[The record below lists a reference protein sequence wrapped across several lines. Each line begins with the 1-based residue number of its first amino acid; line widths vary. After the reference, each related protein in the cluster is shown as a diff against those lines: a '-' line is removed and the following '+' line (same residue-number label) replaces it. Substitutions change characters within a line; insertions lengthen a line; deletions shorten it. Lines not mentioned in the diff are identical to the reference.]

1 MSVFVAEELSDLLN
15 TRVTIGRI
23 NIGLLNRI
31 IIDDVLLDDQDE
43 QEMLKVTRLSA
54 KFDIMPFFKGKISIS
69 SVQLFGFNINL
80 QKKTP
85 DSPPNFKFVLDAFAS
100 NDTVKKDNSLD
111 LRINSILI
119 RRGRMAYHVLSEE
132 ETPGKFNAKH
142 VQLQNI
148 IANISLKALSKDS
161 INLGIKRL
169 SLDEKVSGFSLKKMS
184 LKLVANSRQTS
195 IDNFAIELPETSLK
209 LDTIHLIYDSLKAFD
224 RFTEQVRFS
233 FRTLPSQIT
242 LKDIS
247 PFLPALSHFK
257 EPISLDMEVKGTVN
271 QLTCSHLEITADNRQ
286 FRLKGDVAL
295 QDLSHPQD
303 AYVFGTLSELTATTR
318 GVGFLVRNLSHDYNG
333 VPPVL
338 ERLGNV
344 SFRGEVSGYF
354 TDIVTYGQLHTDLGG
369 VNMDLKLSSDKS
381 KGLFAY
387 SGAVKTTDYKLGK
400 LLANEQL
407 GEITFN
413 LDVHGR
419 HVTDRL
425 PVVELKGLIASV
437 DYSRY
442 RYENITLDGE
452 YKQGGF
458 NGKVALD
465 DPNGSIYL
473 NGDVNVSSRIPTFNF
488 QAIINKLRP
497 HDLNLTSKYPDTEF
511 SLKLRANFTGG
522 SVDEM
527 IGEINVDSL
536 EFMSP
541 EKQYF
546 MNNMNIRASKQ
557 NNENQLRLTSEFL
570 TASVEGK
577 FQYHTLPA
585 SILNIMRKY
594 VPSLI
599 LPPKKPIETH
609 NNFQFDIH
617 IYNTDILSTIF
628 DIPLTVYTHSTLKG
642 YFNDPLQRLRVE
654 GYFPRL
660 QYKNNF
666 IESGMI
672 LCENPSDH
680 IRARVRLTNLKK
692 KGAVNLSLDAQ
703 AKDDNISTTLNWGN
717 SAAVTYSGQLA
728 AVAKFLRTEGEKPLL
743 KAMVEVKPTDIILND
758 TLWQIHPSQV
768 VVDSGKVDVNNFYFS
783 HQDRYV
789 RINGRL
795 SDNPQDSV
803 KVDLKDINMGYVFD
817 IASIS
822 DDVNFEGDATGTA
835 YASGVFKKPVMNTR
849 LFIKNFSLNQGR
861 LGDLNIYGEWDN
873 ENRGIRLDAS
883 IKDISTTPS
892 RVTGI
897 IHPLKPESGL
907 DLNIEANEL
916 NLKFLE
922 HYMKSIANDIKGRA
936 TGKVHFYGKFKGL
949 NLDGAVMT
957 DASMNFDILNTH
969 FAIKDTILLAP
980 SGLTFNNIHI
990 SDMEGHSGRMNGY
1003 LHFQHFK
1010 NLNYRFEIQANNM
1023 LVMNT
1028 KESTDMP
1035 FYGTV
1040 YGTGNALLTGNA
1052 IQGLDVNVA
1061 MTTNRNSIFTYING
1075 SVASATSNQF
1085 IKFVDKTPRRTIQDS
1100 IQIISYYEQLQQK
1113 RQEAEEEQKTDIR
1126 LNILVDATPDA
1137 TMKIIMDPVA
1147 GDYISGKGTGNIRTE
1162 FYNKG
1167 DVKMFGSYQINQGVY
1182 KFSLQEVIRKDFVI
1196 KNGSTITF
1204 NGAPL
1209 DANLDIQASYT
1220 VNSASLN
1227 DLIPEESSSI
1237 IQQPNVKVNCIMN
1250 LSGILVRPTI
1260 KLGIELPNE
1269 RDEVQTLVRNYISTE
1284 EQMNMQILYLLG
1296 IGKFYTEDARN
1307 NQNSNVMS
1315 SVLSS
1320 TLSGQLNNALS
1331 QVFETNNWNI
1341 GTNLSTGDKGWTDME
1356 VEGILSG
1363 QLLNNRLLIN
1373 GNFGY
1378 RDNPMANTNF
1388 VGDFEAEWLI
1398 NRSGDIRLKAY
1409 NETNDRYYTKT
1420 NLTTQG
1426 VGIMYKKDFNKW
1438 SDLFF
1443 WNKWK
1448 LRNKRKQEEK
1458 SKQQTDSIGNTNTAK
1473 SVLKR
1478 QHEQ

>member
-142 VQLQNI
+142 IHLQNI

-703 AKDDNISTTLNWGN
+703 AKDDNISTTLDWGN

-980 SGLTFNNIHI
+980 TGLTFNNIHI

-1448 LRNKRKQEEK
+1448 LRNKRKQKEK

>member
-1 MSVFVAEELSDLLN
+1 M
-15 TRVTIGRI
+15 
-23 NIGLLNRI
+23 
-31 IIDDVLLDDQDE
+31 
-43 QEMLKVTRLSA
+43 
-54 KFDIMPFFKGKISIS
+54 
-69 SVQLFGFNINL
+69 
-80 QKKTP
+80 
-85 DSPPNFKFVLDAFAS
+85 
-100 NDTVKKDNSLD
+100 
-111 LRINSILI
+111 
-119 RRGRMAYHVLSEE
+119 
-132 ETPGKFNAKH
+132 
-142 VQLQNI
+142 
-148 IANISLKALSKDS
+148 KALSKDS

-980 SGLTFNNIHI
+980 TGLTFNNIHI

-1448 LRNKRKQEEK
+1448 LRNKRKQKEK

>member
-15 TRVTIGRI
+15 TRVTSGRI

-100 NDTVKKDNSLD
+100 NDTVKKNNSLD

-142 VQLQNI
+142 IHLQNI

-907 DLNIEANEL
+907 DLKIEANEL

-1458 SKQQTDSIGNTNTAK
+1458 SKQQTDSIGNANTAK

>member
-617 IYNTDILSTIF
+617 CL
-628 DIPLTVYTHSTLKG
+628 LYT
-642 YFNDPLQRLRVE
+642 
-654 GYFPRL
+654 
-660 QYKNNF
+660 
-666 IESGMI
+666 
-672 LCENPSDH
+672 SD
-680 IRARVRLTNLKK
+680 
-692 KGAVNLSLDAQ
+692 
-703 AKDDNISTTLNWGN
+703 
-717 SAAVTYSGQLA
+717 AA
-728 AVAKFLRTEGEKPLL
+728 
-743 KAMVEVKPTDIILND
+743 
-758 TLWQIHPSQV
+758 
-768 VVDSGKVDVNNFYFS
+768 
-783 HQDRYV
+783 
-789 RINGRL
+789 
-795 SDNPQDSV
+795 
-803 KVDLKDINMGYVFD
+803 
-817 IASIS
+817 
-822 DDVNFEGDATGTA
+822 
-835 YASGVFKKPVMNTR
+835 
-849 LFIKNFSLNQGR
+849 
-861 LGDLNIYGEWDN
+861 
-873 ENRGIRLDAS
+873 
-883 IKDISTTPS
+883 
-892 RVTGI
+892 
-897 IHPLKPESGL
+897 
-907 DLNIEANEL
+907 
-916 NLKFLE
+916 
-922 HYMKSIANDIKGRA
+922 
-936 TGKVHFYGKFKGL
+936 
-949 NLDGAVMT
+949 
-957 DASMNFDILNTH
+957 
-969 FAIKDTILLAP
+969 
-980 SGLTFNNIHI
+980 
-990 SDMEGHSGRMNGY
+990 
-1003 LHFQHFK
+1003 
-1010 NLNYRFEIQANNM
+1010 
-1023 LVMNT
+1023 
-1028 KESTDMP
+1028 
-1035 FYGTV
+1035 
-1040 YGTGNALLTGNA
+1040 
-1052 IQGLDVNVA
+1052 
-1061 MTTNRNSIFTYING
+1061 
-1075 SVASATSNQF
+1075 
-1085 IKFVDKTPRRTIQDS
+1085 
-1100 IQIISYYEQLQQK
+1100 
-1113 RQEAEEEQKTDIR
+1113 
-1126 LNILVDATPDA
+1126 
-1137 TMKIIMDPVA
+1137 
-1147 GDYISGKGTGNIRTE
+1147 
-1162 FYNKG
+1162 
-1167 DVKMFGSYQINQGVY
+1167 
-1182 KFSLQEVIRKDFVI
+1182 
-1196 KNGSTITF
+1196 
-1204 NGAPL
+1204 
-1209 DANLDIQASYT
+1209 
-1220 VNSASLN
+1220 
-1227 DLIPEESSSI
+1227 
-1237 IQQPNVKVNCIMN
+1237 
-1250 LSGILVRPTI
+1250 
-1260 KLGIELPNE
+1260 
-1269 RDEVQTLVRNYISTE
+1269 DE
-1284 EQMNMQILYLLG
+1284 
-1296 IGKFYTEDARN
+1296 
-1307 NQNSNVMS
+1307 
-1315 SVLSS
+1315 
-1320 TLSGQLNNALS
+1320 
-1331 QVFETNNWNI
+1331 
-1341 GTNLSTGDKGWTDME
+1341 
-1356 VEGILSG
+1356 
-1363 QLLNNRLLIN
+1363 
-1373 GNFGY
+1373 
-1378 RDNPMANTNF
+1378 
-1388 VGDFEAEWLI
+1388 
-1398 NRSGDIRLKAY
+1398 
-1409 NETNDRYYTKT
+1409 
-1420 NLTTQG
+1420 
-1426 VGIMYKKDFNKW
+1426 
-1438 SDLFF
+1438 
-1443 WNKWK
+1443 
-1448 LRNKRKQEEK
+1448 
-1458 SKQQTDSIGNTNTAK
+1458 
-1473 SVLKR
+1473 
-1478 QHEQ
+1478 

>member
-85 DSPPNFKFVLDAFAS
+85 DSPPNFKFVLDAFAP

-546 MNNMNIRASKQ
+546 MNNMNIRTSKQ

-980 SGLTFNNIHI
+980 TGLTFNNIHI

-1448 LRNKRKQEEK
+1448 LRNKRKQKEK

>member
-142 VQLQNI
+142 IHLQNI

-271 QLTCSHLEITADNRQ
+271 QLTCSHLEITADNLQ

-980 SGLTFNNIHI
+980 TGLTFNNIHI

-1458 SKQQTDSIGNTNTAK
+1458 SKQQTDSIGNANTAK

>member
-85 DSPPNFKFVLDAFAS
+85 DSPPNFKFVLDAFAP

-980 SGLTFNNIHI
+980 TGLTFNNIHI

-1167 DVKMFGSYQINQGVY
+1167 
-1182 KFSLQEVIRKDFVI
+1182 EV
-1196 KNGSTITF
+1196 
-1204 NGAPL
+1204 
-1209 DANLDIQASYT
+1209 
-1220 VNSASLN
+1220 
-1227 DLIPEESSSI
+1227 
-1237 IQQPNVKVNCIMN
+1237 C
-1250 LSGILVRPTI
+1250 ILVR
-1260 KLGIELPNE
+1260 K
-1269 RDEVQTLVRNYISTE
+1269 S
-1284 EQMNMQILYLLG
+1284 
-1296 IGKFYTEDARN
+1296 
-1307 NQNSNVMS
+1307 
-1315 SVLSS
+1315 
-1320 TLSGQLNNALS
+1320 
-1331 QVFETNNWNI
+1331 
-1341 GTNLSTGDKGWTDME
+1341 
-1356 VEGILSG
+1356 
-1363 QLLNNRLLIN
+1363 
-1373 GNFGY
+1373 
-1378 RDNPMANTNF
+1378 
-1388 VGDFEAEWLI
+1388 
-1398 NRSGDIRLKAY
+1398 IRL
-1409 NETNDRYYTKT
+1409 
-1420 NLTTQG
+1420 
-1426 VGIMYKKDFNKW
+1426 
-1438 SDLFF
+1438 
-1443 WNKWK
+1443 
-1448 LRNKRKQEEK
+1448 
-1458 SKQQTDSIGNTNTAK
+1458 
-1473 SVLKR
+1473 
-1478 QHEQ
+1478 

>member
-617 IYNTDILSTIF
+617 IYNTDIISTIF

-980 SGLTFNNIHI
+980 TGLTFNNIHI

-1448 LRNKRKQEEK
+1448 LRNKRKQKEK

>member
-142 VQLQNI
+142 IHLQNI

-703 AKDDNISTTLNWGN
+703 AKDDNISTTLDWGN

-957 DASMNFDILNTH
+957 NASMNFDILNTH

-980 SGLTFNNIHI
+980 TGLTFNNIHI

-1458 SKQQTDSIGNTNTAK
+1458 SKQQTDSIGNANIAK

>member
-43 QEMLKVTRLSA
+43 QEMLKATRLSA

-142 VQLQNI
+142 IHLQNI

-1458 SKQQTDSIGNTNTAK
+1458 SKQQTDSIGNANTAK

>member
-100 NDTVKKDNSLD
+100 NDTVKKNNSLD

-142 VQLQNI
+142 IHLQNI

-1237 IQQPNVKVNCIMN
+1237 IQQPNVKVNCIIN

-1458 SKQQTDSIGNTNTAK
+1458 SKQQTDSIGNANTAK

>member
-132 ETPGKFNAKH
+132 VTPGKFNAKH
-142 VQLQNI
+142 IHLQNI

-233 FRTLPSQIT
+233 FRTLLSQIT

-980 SGLTFNNIHI
+980 TGLTFNNIHI

-1458 SKQQTDSIGNTNTAK
+1458 SKQQTDSIGNANTAK

>member
-617 IYNTDILSTIF
+617 I
-628 DIPLTVYTHSTLKG
+628 PK
-642 YFNDPLQRLRVE
+642 
-654 GYFPRL
+654 
-660 QYKNNF
+660 
-666 IESGMI
+666 
-672 LCENPSDH
+672 
-680 IRARVRLTNLKK
+680 IRKQ
-692 KGAVNLSLDAQ
+692 SQ
-703 AKDDNISTTLNWGN
+703 
-717 SAAVTYSGQLA
+717 
-728 AVAKFLRTEGEKPLL
+728 
-743 KAMVEVKPTDIILND
+743 
-758 TLWQIHPSQV
+758 WQS
-768 VVDSGKVDVNNFYFS
+768 
-783 HQDRYV
+783 
-789 RINGRL
+789 
-795 SDNPQDSV
+795 
-803 KVDLKDINMGYVFD
+803 
-817 IASIS
+817 
-822 DDVNFEGDATGTA
+822 
-835 YASGVFKKPVMNTR
+835 
-849 LFIKNFSLNQGR
+849 
-861 LGDLNIYGEWDN
+861 
-873 ENRGIRLDAS
+873 
-883 IKDISTTPS
+883 
-892 RVTGI
+892 
-897 IHPLKPESGL
+897 
-907 DLNIEANEL
+907 
-916 NLKFLE
+916 
-922 HYMKSIANDIKGRA
+922 
-936 TGKVHFYGKFKGL
+936 
-949 NLDGAVMT
+949 
-957 DASMNFDILNTH
+957 
-969 FAIKDTILLAP
+969 
-980 SGLTFNNIHI
+980 
-990 SDMEGHSGRMNGY
+990 
-1003 LHFQHFK
+1003 
-1010 NLNYRFEIQANNM
+1010 
-1023 LVMNT
+1023 
-1028 KESTDMP
+1028 
-1035 FYGTV
+1035 
-1040 YGTGNALLTGNA
+1040 
-1052 IQGLDVNVA
+1052 
-1061 MTTNRNSIFTYING
+1061 
-1075 SVASATSNQF
+1075 
-1085 IKFVDKTPRRTIQDS
+1085 
-1100 IQIISYYEQLQQK
+1100 QLQ
-1113 RQEAEEEQKTDIR
+1113 
-1126 LNILVDATPDA
+1126 
-1137 TMKIIMDPVA
+1137 
-1147 GDYISGKGTGNIRTE
+1147 
-1162 FYNKG
+1162 
-1167 DVKMFGSYQINQGVY
+1167 
-1182 KFSLQEVIRKDFVI
+1182 
-1196 KNGSTITF
+1196 
-1204 NGAPL
+1204 
-1209 DANLDIQASYT
+1209 
-1220 VNSASLN
+1220 
-1227 DLIPEESSSI
+1227 
-1237 IQQPNVKVNCIMN
+1237 
-1250 LSGILVRPTI
+1250 
-1260 KLGIELPNE
+1260 
-1269 RDEVQTLVRNYISTE
+1269 
-1284 EQMNMQILYLLG
+1284 
-1296 IGKFYTEDARN
+1296 
-1307 NQNSNVMS
+1307 
-1315 SVLSS
+1315 
-1320 TLSGQLNNALS
+1320 
-1331 QVFETNNWNI
+1331 
-1341 GTNLSTGDKGWTDME
+1341 
-1356 VEGILSG
+1356 
-1363 QLLNNRLLIN
+1363 
-1373 GNFGY
+1373 
-1378 RDNPMANTNF
+1378 
-1388 VGDFEAEWLI
+1388 
-1398 NRSGDIRLKAY
+1398 
-1409 NETNDRYYTKT
+1409 
-1420 NLTTQG
+1420 
-1426 VGIMYKKDFNKW
+1426 
-1438 SDLFF
+1438 
-1443 WNKWK
+1443 
-1448 LRNKRKQEEK
+1448 
-1458 SKQQTDSIGNTNTAK
+1458 
-1473 SVLKR
+1473 
-1478 QHEQ
+1478 

>member
-142 VQLQNI
+142 IHLQNI

-672 LCENPSDH
+672 LCENPSNH

-1458 SKQQTDSIGNTNTAK
+1458 SKQQTDSIGNANTAK